1 MSWSQEKIKK
11 RKKYC
16 DNLPLVG
23 IERCE
28 AHDKKRQ
35 DEKDKDESPECVN
48 NTHGQRDGQC
58 ACKKMKMAIF
68 YILCLDDPRKR
79 SPWIRL
85 LWFPASASLSLFS
98 DDHTSL
104 ISNWD
109 QQEFWYLHEVLT
121 VFAILCS
128 LPIITKKNWKR
139 TCILPIRTKRN
150 LYPVIGSLPEIF
162 SKFKSVCM
170 SATAFRVALV
180 GAVMVLAI
188 NVIFAHTTHCND
200 KPQVYKLIMFFI
212 TSQQE

>member
-1 MSWSQEKIKK
+1 MSATRKTPAWKDKYPQTLTQETTDQVTDSSPSKKTRMSWSQEKIKK

-48 NTHGQRDGQC
+48 NTHGQRDGQG

-128 LPIITKKNWKR
+128 LPIITKKN
-139 TCILPIRTKRN
+139 
-150 LYPVIGSLPEIF
+150 
-162 SKFKSVCM
+162 
-170 SATAFRVALV
+170 
-180 GAVMVLAI
+180 
-188 NVIFAHTTHCND
+188 
-200 KPQVYKLIMFFI
+200 
-212 TSQQE
+212 

>member
-1 MSWSQEKIKK
+1 M
-11 RKKYC
+11 
-16 DNLPLVG
+16 
-23 IERCE
+23 
-28 AHDKKRQ
+28 DKV
-35 DEKDKDESPECVN
+35 PV
-48 NTHGQRDGQC
+48 
-58 ACKKMKMAIF
+58 KKMKKVIF
-68 YILCLDDPRKR
+68 LHFFCLDDPRKR

-121 VFAILCS
+121 VIAILCS

-162 SKFKSVCM
+162 SKFKSVRK

-188 NVIFAHTTHCND
+188 NVTFAHTMHCND

-212 TSQQE
+212 TSQQERQ